1 MMESHFN
8 KQLTINTNKMP
19 IQSVTQEVLNKLLSA
34 TEAPCISLY
43 MPTHR
48 THPENKQDLI
58 RYKNLVKQVSESVT
72 EKYPTA
78 DIDKLLA
85 PFEALAMDQEC
96 WNHASDGLAVLGSSE
111 HFEAIR
117 MQLPVEALAMVAD
130 SFHTKPL
137 QRILQSIDRYHVL
150 ALTLDA
156 VHFYEGNRYSLHEI
170 DLPDDFP
177 KTMEVALGKELTEKH
192 STVASYGGV
201 SGHSANMHHGQGGK
215 KEEVDNDAERFFRV
229 VSNAVY
235 ERYSNPEEIP
245 LILATLPEHHSLYS
259 QVDKNPF
266 MLPKGIDINPES
278 VSIEKLTELSWEVM
292 KPVYLKKLETLA
304 EKYNQLRS
312 KGLGSDSIDD
322 VLEAAEAGKVETILL
337 EAHRVVADRLRN
349 KVTGTY
355 EMADLTQPV
364 LDDQLDDLGELVQK
378 MGGTVVIMP
387 KDQMPSQTGIA
398 AIFRY

>member
-1 MMESHFN
+1 MS
-8 KQLTINTNKMP
+8 
-19 IQSVTQEVLNKLLSA
+19 IQSLTQDALNNLLSA

-48 THPENKQDLI
+48 THPENKQDII
-58 RYKNLVKQVSESVT
+58 RYKNLVKQIRDSVT

-78 DIDKLLA
+78 ELDKLLN
-85 PFEALAMDQEC
+85 PFEALAINHEY
-96 WNHASDGLAVLGSSE
+96 WTHASDGLAVLGSPN
-111 HFEAIR
+111 HFKAIR
-117 MQLPVEALAMVAD
+117 LQQPVEALVMVAD

-156 VHFYEGNRYSLHEI
+156 IHLYDGNRYSLHEI

-177 KTMEVALGKELTEKH
+177 KTKEAALGKELTEKH

-229 VSNAVY
+229 ISNAVY
-235 ERYSNPEEIP
+235 ERYSKPEGIP

-266 MLPKGIDINPES
+266 LLPKGLDINPQA
-278 VSIEKLTELSWEVM
+278 VSIEKLTELSWEVIQ
-292 KPVYLKKLETLA
+292 PVYLKKLETLA
-304 EKYNQLRS
+304 EKYNQVKS
-312 KGLGSDSIDD
+312 KGLVSDSMDE
-322 VLEAAEAGKVETILL
+322 VLEAAEAGRVETILL
-337 EAHRVVADRLRN
+337 EAHRVIADRLRN

-364 LDDQLDDLGELVQK
+364 LDDQLDDLGELVRK

-387 KDQMPSQTGIA
+387 KEQMPSQTGIA